1 MDAGW
6 LGARR
11 SRSGGQ
17 PVAAVSSIGVSIGFL
32 EEAEPTAGVQ
42 QQGLAG
48 EAAAGQCRALAI
60 PLQQPSW
67 RNGGGRQEVLLLLC
81 L

>member
-1 MDAGW
+1 MDAGR

-11 SRSGGQ
+11 SCSGGR
-17 PVAAVSSIGVSIGFL
+17 PVAAVSSIRVSVGFL

-48 EAAAGQCRALAI
+48 EAAAGQCRALTV
-60 PLQQPSW
+60 PLQQPNW
-67 RNGGGRQEVLLLLC
+67 RHGGGRQEVLLLLC